1 MKKILGLTVAA
12 ILVIGLVGGG
22 TWAYFSDTETVS
34 SNNFTAG
41 TLDLNLNDGSAAA
54 INIHDTFPTD
64 NGSAAD
70 WELANDGSID
80 AWLEIITS
88 NINAIDA
95 QADGAMLEDYVKLL
109 LWIDANGNDL
119 LNTGDVYLIDGGLAT
134 WSGTDDADPTSA
146 EAFAVYTDAVDLD
159 DFTYGDATTPC
170 ASIPGGDN
178 LKHFRAYYYFLDNG
192 ADQNDAQGDSF
203 ELDIT
208 FTLKQ
213 Q

>member
-34 SNNFTAG
+34 SNAFTAG
-41 TLDLNLNDGSAAA
+41 TLDLNLNGGTAAA
-54 INIHDTFPTD
+54 INIGDTFPTD

-70 WELANDGSID
+70 WTLDNNGTID
-80 AWLEIITS
+80 AWLEITTSSIT
-88 NINAIDA
+88 AHDA
-95 QADGAMLEDYVKLL
+95 QSDGAMLEDYMKLL

-119 LNTGDVYLIDGGLAT
+119 LNTGEVYLVNGGLTT
-134 WSGTDDADPTSA
+134 WSGTNGASPTSA

-159 DFTYGDATTPC
+159 SSTYGDAATPC

-178 LKHFRAYYYFLDNG
+178 LKRFRAYYYFPDNA

-213 Q
+213 